1 MVHRQNNLREK
12 IIIEQFISGITEGKP
27 MLQLVDC
34 LLDHINLKNIRIW
47 KEKEIL
53 MK

>member
-1 MVHRQNNLREK
+1 MVHRQNTLREK

-34 LLDHINLKNIRIW
+34 LLDHINLKIFESGKR
-47 KEKEIL
+47 KKY
-53 MK
+53 